1 MVKIQICKNVVHF
14 NYKKL
19 ISPATYCQAVLPV
32 PFTWCRQNI
41 QQHLMCKGQGCCL
54 TQLQGAAFR
63 LYRVEGAPVHQ
74 GMTFTKHNL
83 DSTGGPF
90 VTRLSSA
97 VLSPP
102 GVPHREKGRQ
112 VTGSSSAITSQTR
125 GGKPKSNLGNFSNYR
140 NGSNL
145 ITTNHYLKLN

>member
-1 MVKIQICKNVVHF
+1 M
-14 NYKKL
+14 
-19 ISPATYCQAVLPV
+19 QAEYSTASYVQEPRLLPYTTPGGGIPTV
-32 PFTWCRQNI
+32 PC
-41 QQHLMCKGQGCCL
+41 
-54 TQLQGAAFR
+54 
-63 LYRVEGAPVHQ
+63 VEGAPVHQ
-74 GMTFTKHNL
+74 GMTFTEHDL

-112 VTGSSSAITSQTR
+112 VTGGSSAITSQTR
-125 GGKPKSNLGNFSNYR
+125 GGKPKGNLGNFSNYR